1 MSTRY
6 VWSRYT
12 AKLVQSVK
20 IQYREVVEEMGR
32 MDFHFTMTDGQTY
45 EIGSGYTFS
54 ENNGG
59 YWLTGKST
67 YTYKQHSGADR
78 GSGYIMASSGA
89 MYYGKKWWEHS
100 SYSGLYPAAYLD
112 WECKKYTAE
121 SYQVPYQYYAPD
133 HFLSYLSSA
142 TSGAYPSDDESGG
155 SYYKRQGTDT
165 IDPAAITLPDLI
177 LEGRAITVTLTPSA
191 GKVYEGAVTYT
202 YQYRTDG
209 GAWQDLGVTGAVS
222 CVVQVPDGAATIQ
235 VRARAQDDLGFVS
248 NDWVTSAA
256 AEVTG
261 NRPPSITSSS
271 GSSGA
276 DLGTRINPFAVQYT
290 LADPDGD
297 LLTVT
302 EALDGETQREF
313 PASIGTVYSVQVTQN
328 FFGTIPAGTHTL
340 TITASDGDAETT
352 WTATFTKEG
361 SGGGGGSTPGPDD
374 PENPEVSKT
383 TSEILIEL
391 TEPGAPLPVVH
402 VGWGDQYSRKIQ
414 MRLYENGLPYTPPA
428 GTTCAVAWKGSQPAG
443 LGKTGDIY
451 NTIQEANGTTRS
463 ACTIEGSTL
472 TVELSDQL
480 CRADQEVQLSV
491 LLIGKDGSVTN
502 IWPIRCRLHPGV
514 CNDDIRM
521 TADHLE
527 NIQVNDRGIALST
540 Q

>member
-6 VWSRYT
+6 VWGRYT
-12 AKLVQSVK
+12 AQL
-20 IQYREVVEEMGR
+20 INTTRTRYRQVTENINSMQ
-32 MDFHFTMTDGQTY
+32 FHFSMTDGQTY
-45 EIGSGYTFS
+45 QIGSGYSFS
-54 ENNGG
+54 ESSGS
-59 YWLTGKST
+59 YYTTGNKT
-67 YTYKQHSGADR
+67 YTYDALSGIKR
-78 GSGYIMASSGA
+78 GSGYISSTSGA
-89 MYYGKKWWEHS
+89 LYYGENWIEHP
-100 SYSGLYPAAYLD
+100 SYKGLYPGTNTD
-112 WECKKYTAE
+112 WSCTKYTSE
-121 SYQVPYQYYAPD
+121 SYQAPYQYYAPGS
-133 HFLSYLSSA
+133 FLDYVSSA
-142 TSGAYPSDDESGG
+142 SSGAYPSDDESGG

-177 LEGRAITVTLTPSA
+177 LEGRTITVTLTPSA

-209 GAWQDLGVTGAVS
+209 GTWQDLGVTGAVS
-222 CVVQVPDGAATIQ
+222 CVVQVPDGAATIE

-271 GSSGA
+271 GPSGA

-328 FFGTIPAGTHTL
+328 FFGTIPAGAHTL
-340 TITASDGDAETT
+340 TITASDGDAETS
-352 WTATFTKEG
+352 WTASFTKE
-361 SGGGGGSTPGPDD
+361 GGGSTPGPDD

-521 TADHLE
+521 AADHLE

>member
-20 IQYREVVEEMGR
+20 IQYREVVDEIGSMG
-32 MDFHFTMTDGQTY
+32 FHFTMTDGQTY

-59 YWLTGKST
+59 YWLTGRKS
-67 YTYKQHSGADR
+67 YTYKQYSGTDR
-78 GSGYIMASSGA
+78 GPGYIMASSGA
-89 MYYGKKWWEHS
+89 MYYGKKWWKHS
-100 SYSGLYPAAYLD
+100 SYSGLYPASSID
-112 WECKKYTAE
+112 WECKKYTSE
-121 SYQVPYQYYAPD
+121 SYQIPYQYYAPD
-133 HFLSYLSSA
+133 QFLSYLSSA

-155 SYYKRQGTDT
+155 YYYKRQGSDN
-165 IDPAAITLPDLI
+165 IDPAAVALPAEVY
-177 LEGRAITVTLTPSA
+177 EGKAAVITLTPGT
-191 GKVYEGAVTYT
+191 GKVYDGTVSYIC
-202 YQYRTDG
+202 QYRTDG
-209 GAWQDLGVTGAVS
+209 GAWQDLGTTGAMS
-222 CVVQVPDGAATIQ
+222 YNFQVPEGASTIQ
-235 VRARAQDDLGFVS
+235 VRAQAQDDLGFTS
-248 NDWVTSAA
+248 TTWVASAVVQ
-256 AEVTG
+256 VTG

-271 GSSGA
+271 GPSGV
-276 DLGTRINPFAVQYT
+276 DLGTRISAFAVQYT

-302 EALDGETQREF
+302 EALDDEEQRSF
-313 PASIGTVYSVQVTQN
+313 PAALGTVYSVQIVQN
-328 FFGTIPAGTHTL
+328 FFGTIPAGAHTL

-361 SGGGGGSTPGPDD
+361 GGGSGESPGPDD
-374 PENPEVSKT
+374 PENPEVSNT

-402 VGWGDQYSRKIQ
+402 VGWGDQFTRKIQ
-414 MRLYENGLPYTPPA
+414 LRLYENGLPYTLPA
-428 GTTCAVAWKGSQPAG
+428 GTTCAVAWQGSQAAG

-451 NTIQEANGTTRS
+451 NTIQEADGTTRS

-480 CRADQEVQLSV
+480 CRAGKEVQLSV
-491 LLIGKDGSVTN
+491 LLIGPDGSVAN
-502 IWPIRCRLHPGV
+502 VWPIRCRLHPGV

-521 TADHLE
+521 AADHLE
-527 NIQVNDRGIALST
+527 HIQVNDRGIALST

>member
-6 VWSRYT
+6 VWSRYSIEEET
-12 AKLVQSVK
+12 RLVTRYRQTSTPMDGSVT
-20 IQYREVVEEMGR
+20 VNNVEPG
-32 MDFHFTMTDGQTY
+32 DSFQVGASY
-45 EIGSGYTFS
+45 SFS
-54 ENNGG
+54 E
-59 YWLTGKST
+59 YTGTYSLRNLST
-67 YTYKQHSGADR
+67 YTLP
-78 GSGYIMASSGA
+78 SGYVYDIAHGYMTMTSGY
-89 MYYGKKWWEHS
+89 MYYGEFRSVYGTLKIMAEGHVT
-100 SYSGLYPAAYLD
+100 GV
-112 WECKKYTAE
+112 KYGSE
-121 SYQVPYQYYAPD
+121 SYQTTITVDIAGT
-133 HFLSYLSSA
+133 FLASVSSA
-142 TSGAYPSDDESGG
+142 SSGAYPSDDESGG

-209 GAWQDLGVTGAVS
+209 GTWQDLGVTGAVS

-361 SGGGGGSTPGPDD
+361 SGGSGGSPGPDD

-521 TADHLE
+521 AADHLE

>member
-6 VWSRYT
+6 VWSRYSIEEET
-12 AKLVQSVK
+12 RIVTR
-20 IQYREVVEEMGR
+20 YRQTSESMDSSLTVNNVEPGDSFQVGASYSFSEYTGTYSLRNLSSYILPSGYESDIARGYM
-32 MDFHFTMTDGQTY
+32 TMT
-45 EIGSGYTFS
+45 SGYMYYGEFRSVYGTLKIMADGYVTGVKYGSESYQTTTIVENAGTF
-54 ENNGG
+54 
-59 YWLTGKST
+59 L
-67 YTYKQHSGADR
+67 A
-78 GSGYIMASSGA
+78 YISSASSGT
-89 MYYGKKWWEHS
+89 
-100 SYSGLYPAAYLD
+100 YPYD
-112 WECKKYTAE
+112 G
-121 SYQVPYQYYAPD
+121 SQ
-133 HFLSYLSSA
+133 S
-142 TSGAYPSDDESGG
+142 G

-209 GAWQDLGVTGAVS
+209 GTWQDLGVTGAVS

-271 GSSGA
+271 GPSGA

-313 PASIGTVYSVQVTQN
+313 PASIGTVYSVQITQN
-328 FFGTIPAGTHTL
+328 FFGTIPAGAHTL

-361 SGGGGGSTPGPDD
+361 GGGSGGSPGPDD

-521 TADHLE
+521 AADHLE

>member
-12 AKLVQSVK
+12 AQLINTTRTRYRQVTEK
-20 IQYREVVEEMGR
+20 ISSMQ
-32 MDFHFTMTDGQTY
+32 FHFSMTDGQTY
-45 EIGSGYTFS
+45 QIGSGYSFS
-54 ENNGG
+54 ESSGS
-59 YWLTGKST
+59 YYTTGNKT
-67 YTYKQHSGADR
+67 YTYDALSGIKR
-78 GSGYIMASSGA
+78 GSGYIGSTSGA
-89 MYYGKKWWEHS
+89 LYYGENWIEHP
-100 SYSGLYPAAYLD
+100 SYAGLYPGTNTD
-112 WECKKYTAE
+112 WSCTKYTSE
-121 SYQVPYQYYAPD
+121 SYQAPYQYYAPGS
-133 HFLSYLSSA
+133 FLDYVSSA
-142 TSGAYPSDDESGG
+142 SSGAYPSDDESGG
-155 SYYKRQGTDT
+155 SYYKRQGTDN

-209 GAWQDLGVTGAVS
+209 GTWQDLGVTGAVS

-271 GSSGA
+271 GPSGV
-276 DLGTRINPFAVQYT
+276 DLGTRLSAFAVQYT

-302 EALDGETQREF
+302 EALDGEEQRSF
-313 PASIGTVYSVQVTQN
+313 PAALGTVYSVQITQN
-328 FFGTIPAGTHTL
+328 FFGTIPAGAHTL

-361 SGGGGGSTPGPDD
+361 GGGSGGSPGPDD

-428 GTTCAVAWKGSQPAG
+428 GTTCAVA
-443 LGKTGDIY
+443 
-451 NTIQEANGTTRS
+451 
-463 ACTIEGSTL
+463 
-472 TVELSDQL
+472 
-480 CRADQEVQLSV
+480 
-491 LLIGKDGSVTN
+491 
-502 IWPIRCRLHPGV
+502 
-514 CNDDIRM
+514 
-521 TADHLE
+521 
-527 NIQVNDRGIALST
+527 
-540 Q
+540 